1 MSSNAEERV
10 EAMGERLHG
19 FSLRD
24 VCWGYR
30 DIFAKTIEGLFEEG
44 VLGAEREEASRH
56 FFDLLKNADQS

>member
-30 DIFAKTIEGLFEEG
+30 DTFAKTIEGLFEEG